1 MSVTLYDE
9 AIIKKINSWVG
20 DSRLKVMSYDDF
32 NSSIAVTADE
42 TGDKP
47 IELPLILITRS
58 GFTIA
63 NTGRTQKSSYGLT
76 IEANL
81 NKNEWINA
89 IPIDLSYQVDIYTRY
104 MKEANEYVRNM
115 IFNIVNFP
123 RLTIEL
129 PYYDEKLT
137 HNSSLSLKPEVEDNS
152 SIPQRLIPGQFT
164 RLTLDIDVNDA
175 YIFDLR
181 VGDNKNI
188 EYNIYLDEIQ
198 SKGLIYNGLTS
209 SY

>member
-63 NTGRTQKSSYGLT
+63 NTNRTQRSSYGLT

-81 NKNEWINA
+81 NKNEWINV

-129 PYYDEKLT
+129 PYYDQKLT
-137 HNSSLSLKPEVEDNS
+137 HNSSLSLRPEVQDNS
-152 SIPQRLIPGQFT
+152 GIPQRLIPGQFS

-175 YIFDLR
+175 QLFDVR
-181 VGDNKNI
+181 INNNANI
-188 EYNIYLDEIQ
+188 EYNVYLDNEIQ
-198 SKGLIYNGLTS
+198 SKGLIYNGT
-209 SY
+209 

>member
-9 AIIKKINSWVG
+9 ALIKKINSWIG
-20 DSRLKVMSYDDF
+20 DERLKVMSYDDF

-63 NTGRTQKSSYGLT
+63 NTNRTQRSSYGLT

-81 NKNEWINA
+81 NKNEWINV

-129 PYYDEKLT
+129 PYYDQKLT
-137 HNSSLSLKPEVEDNS
+137 HNSSLSLRPEVQDNS
-152 SIPQRLIPGQFT
+152 NIPK
-164 RLTLDIDVNDA
+164 VNTWLVFK
-175 YIFDLR
+175 I
-181 VGDNKNI
+181 NI
-188 EYNIYLDEIQ
+188 RYRC
-198 SKGLIYNGLTS
+198 
-209 SY
+209 

>member
-9 AIIKKINSWVG
+9 ALIKKINSWVG

-63 NTGRTQKSSYGLT
+63 NTNRTQRSSYGLT

-81 NKNEWINA
+81 NKNEWVNV

-129 PYYDEKLT
+129 PYYD
-137 HNSSLSLKPEVEDNS
+137 
-152 SIPQRLIPGQFT
+152 
-164 RLTLDIDVNDA
+164 
-175 YIFDLR
+175 
-181 VGDNKNI
+181 
-188 EYNIYLDEIQ
+188 
-198 SKGLIYNGLTS
+198 
-209 SY
+209 